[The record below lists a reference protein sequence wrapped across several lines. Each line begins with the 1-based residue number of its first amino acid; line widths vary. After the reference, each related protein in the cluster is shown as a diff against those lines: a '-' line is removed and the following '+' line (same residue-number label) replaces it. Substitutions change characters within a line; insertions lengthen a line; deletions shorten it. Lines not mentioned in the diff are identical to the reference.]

1 MSKFFNETRTV
12 RKTDSISATANV
24 NIQDLVSSL
33 KEHMESNGAAASH
46 SGQVDLEHLLQ
57 PLEGST
63 EVASQVAA
71 VRLENCRGIKLPRTE
86 ERSFLVSQYN
96 PAMQAAVEA
105 YRTLRTRL
113 VKQQTRTGARSLV
126 VTSSAQGEGKTL
138 TIFNLAICYAK
149 IENWPV
155 LVVDADLRTRGLS
168 ILAGDPES
176 PGLAEILEKDCPYQ
190 SAVLRTDIPGLHILP
205 AGETTASPSELFSSQ
220 RWKEFMGWAAESFR
234 LVLVDSPPALN
245 LADFELIAASCETVM
260 VVARARKSHRESLAK
275 VLAQVDPRKITGV
288 VFNAAEEKPENGYYR
303 YAAKAGA

>member
-1 MSKFFNETRTV
+1 MSKFFNETRNV

-113 VKQQTRTGARSLV
+113 VKQQTKNGARSLV
-126 VTSSAQGEGKTL
+126 VTSSSQGEGKTL

-176 PGLAEILEKDCPYQ
+176 PGLAEILERDCPYQ

-245 LADFELIAASCETVM
+245 LADFELIAASCESVM
-260 VVARARKSHRESLAK
+260 VVARARKTPRESLAK

>member
-12 RKTDSISATANV
+12 RKTDSIPATTNV

-33 KEHMESNGAAASH
+33 KEHMESNGATASH

-57 PLEGST
+57 PLEESSG
-63 EVASQVAA
+63 VASQVAA

-138 TIFNLAICYAK
+138 TTFNLAICYAK

-168 ILAGDPES
+168 MLAGDPES
-176 PGLAEILEKDCPYQ
+176 PGLAEILESDCPYQ
-190 SAVLRTDIPGLHILP
+190 SAVLRTDIPGLYVLP
-205 AGETTASPSELFSSQ
+205 AGDTSASPSELFSGQ

-245 LADFELIAASCETVM
+245 LADFELIAASCESVM
-260 VVARARKSHRESLAK
+260 VVSRARKTPRESLAK

-288 VFNAAEEKPENGYYR
+288 VFNASEETPENGYYR
-303 YAAKAGA
+303 YTAKAGA

>member
-12 RKTDSISATANV
+12 RKTDSVPATANV
-24 NIQDLVSSL
+24 DIQDLVSSL

-46 SGQVDLEHLLQ
+46 SGQIDLQHLLQ
-57 PLEGST
+57 PLEESN

-71 VRLENCRGIKLPRTE
+71 VRLENCRSVKLPRTE

-126 VTSSAQGEGKTL
+126 ITSSAQGEGKTL
-138 TIFNLAICYAK
+138 TTFNLAICYAK

-168 ILAGDPES
+168 MLAGDPES
-176 PGLAEILEKDCPYQ
+176 HGLAEILERDC
-190 SAVLRTDIPGLHILP
+190 S
-205 AGETTASPSELFSSQ
+205 
-220 RWKEFMGWAAESFR
+220 
-234 LVLVDSPPALN
+234 
-245 LADFELIAASCETVM
+245 
-260 VVARARKSHRESLAK
+260 
-275 VLAQVDPRKITGV
+275 
-288 VFNAAEEKPENGYYR
+288 
-303 YAAKAGA
+303 

>member
-1 MSKFFNETRTV
+1 MSKFFNETRNV

-33 KEHMESNGAAASH
+33 KEHMESNGAAASR

-57 PLEGST
+57 PLQESS

-71 VRLENCRGIKLPRTE
+71 VRLENCRSIKLPRTE

-113 VKQQTRTGARSLV
+113 VKQQTKNGARSLV
-126 VTSSAQGEGKTL
+126 VTSSSQGEGKTL

-176 PGLAEILEKDCPYQ
+176 PGLAEILERDCPYQ

-245 LADFELIAASCETVM
+245 LADFELIAASCESVM
-260 VVARARKSHRESLAK
+260 VVARARKTPRESLAK

>member
-12 RKTDSISATANV
+12 RKIDAPPATANV

-33 KEHMESNGAAASH
+33 KEHMESNGNAASH
-46 SGQVDLEHLLQ
+46 SGEIDLQHLLQ
-57 PLEGST
+57 PLQGSN

-71 VRLENCRGIKLPRTE
+71 MRLENCRNIKLPRTE

-113 VKQQTRTGARSLV
+113 VKQQTRNGARSLV
-126 VTSSAQGEGKTL
+126 VTSSAQGEGKSL
-138 TIFNLAICYAK
+138 TVFNLAICYAK

-168 ILAGDPES
+168 VLAGDPES
-176 PGLAEILEKDCPYQ
+176 PGLAEILENDCPYQ
-190 SAVLRTDIPGLHILP
+190 SAILRTDIPGLHILP

-220 RWKEFMGWAAESFR
+220 RWKEFMGWAQESFR

-245 LADFELIAASCETVM
+245 LADFELIAASCESVM
-260 VVARARKSHRESLAK
+260 VIARARKTPRESLTK

-288 VFNAAEEKPENGYYR
+288 VFNAAEETPENGYYR